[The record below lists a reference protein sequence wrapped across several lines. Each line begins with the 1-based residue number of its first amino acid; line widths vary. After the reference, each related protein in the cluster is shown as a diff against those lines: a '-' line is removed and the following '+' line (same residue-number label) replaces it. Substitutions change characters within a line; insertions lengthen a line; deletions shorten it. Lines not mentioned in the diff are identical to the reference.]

1 MSKQKKEFLII
12 GTGLIGLS
20 LFLHYVH
27 YLIFRD
33 LHHTLIFL
41 FADIAFIPMEVFFTT
56 LVIDK
61 LLEKREKD
69 HLKDKLSMLIGVFFS
84 ELGTDVLSTF
94 VHTDHNAEI
103 IAKEAIV
110 TKEWNKNDFKHLEI
124 LVKEYDYK
132 VNINEIDLIALE
144 EKLDAQKDLVINL
157 VTNPMLIEHEEF
169 SDMLMSMLHLREE
182 LTSRCSHKLEN
193 YEIMHLEKDINVAYK
208 YLAFEWVQYMKQ
220 LKGNYPQLFL
230 KALIMN
236 PFDKRSLKERE
247 RKYLKENKNCI
258 D

>member
-12 GTGLIGLS
+12 GVFLIGLS

-61 LLEKREKD
+61 LLEKREKE

-84 ELGTDVLSTF
+84 EIGTDLLKVF
-94 VHTDHNAEI
+94 VFADNNREN
-103 IAKEAIV
+103 IAKEALV
-110 TKEWNKNDFKHLEI
+110 TKEWNKNDFKNLEN
-124 LVKEYDYK
+124 LVSNYSYK
-132 VNINEIDLIALE
+132 IDIEKMDLALL
-144 EKLDAQKDLVINL
+144 EKRLNSERDLVINL
-157 VTNPMLIEHEEF
+157 ISNPMLIEHEEF
-169 SDMLMSMLHLREE
+169 SEMLMSIMHLREE
-182 LTSRCSHKLEN
+182 LSSFSCN
-193 YEIMHLEKDINVAYK
+193 YNSLSEYEFIHLEKDINVAYR
-208 YLAFEWVQYMKQ
+208 YLTLEWVQYMKQ
-220 LKGNYPQLFL
+220 LKVNYPQLFL
-230 KALIMN
+230 RALIKN

-247 RKYLKENKNCI
+247 EAYL
-258 D
+258 